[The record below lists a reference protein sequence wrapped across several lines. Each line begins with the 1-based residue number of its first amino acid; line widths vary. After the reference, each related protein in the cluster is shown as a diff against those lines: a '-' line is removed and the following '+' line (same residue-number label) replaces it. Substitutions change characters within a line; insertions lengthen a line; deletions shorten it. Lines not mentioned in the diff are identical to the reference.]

1 MRWLTWIVSA
11 YLSKNGNW
19 LTGRTAAA
27 NPSSVPAPVYVV
39 SASISIRR
47 SDLESDTHAKKKV
60 TDRIIM
66 AAVAMDARPFH
77 QSRDGS
83 IVNLD
88 HTPAW
93 KVGLY
98 ALFVTVLSA

>member
-1 MRWLTWIVSA
+1 
-11 YLSKNGNW
+11 
-19 LTGRTAAA
+19 
-27 NPSSVPAPVYVV
+27 
-39 SASISIRR
+39 
-47 SDLESDTHAKKKV
+47 
-60 TDRIIM
+60 M